1 MMGRS
6 IADERAQATE
16 PAGIELRDIVKMYDV
31 GGKQVNVLDHVDLV
45 VPHGSFVALVGPSG
59 CGKSTVLRILAGLTT
74 ADAGKSFID
83 GQSPEAI
90 RGARKLGIAFQ
101 DPALLPWR
109 SVTAN
114 IRLPL
119 EVTGA
124 KIPDDAIERLIELV
138 GLKGFEDARP
148 AQLSGGMRQRVS
160 IARALLLEP
169 TLLLLDE
176 PFAAVDEIMR
186 ERLNLELR
194 RIWTERATTTL
205 LVTHSVQEAVLL
217 ADTVAV
223 MSRRPGRIRE
233 TVAIDLPRERNAA
246 MTRGRHF
253 HDLCDHVSRSLA
265 SSFDSS
271 TAT

>member
-138 GLKGFEDARP
+138 EVDVADALP
-148 AQLSGGMRQRVS
+148 QC
-160 IARALLLEP
+160 RAC
-169 TLLLLDE
+169 
-176 PFAAVDEIMR
+176 
-186 ERLNLELR
+186 
-194 RIWTERATTTL
+194 
-205 LVTHSVQEAVLL
+205 
-217 ADTVAV
+217 
-223 MSRRPGRIRE
+223 GRIRFEGLGGALRPELRALIPRVEGVRAEYARRLAAQQEGLAEICGAANFGLSTHHTDQPPE
-233 TVAIDLPRERNAA
+233 TALIGLY
-246 MTRGRHF
+246 
-253 HDLCDHVSRSLA
+253 
-265 SSFDSS
+265 
-271 TAT
+271 TALSP

>member
-1 MMGRS
+1 MISES
-6 IADERAQATE
+6 IIDASARTGE
-16 PAGIELRDIVKMYDV
+16 PAGIELRDVVKAYDV
-31 GGKQVNVLDHVDLV
+31 GGSGVTVLDHVDLA
-45 VPHGSFVALVGPSG
+45 VPRGAFVALVGPSG
-59 CGKSTVLRILAGLTT
+59 CGKSTVLRILAGLTE
-74 ADAGKSFID
+74 ADSGTILVD
-83 GQSPEAI
+83 GRPPDAI
-90 RGARKLGIAFQ
+90 RRARKLGIAFQ

-109 SVTAN
+109 SVTDN

-124 KIPDDAIERLIELV
+124 KIAADAVTRLIELV

-148 AQLSGGMRQRVS
+148 AQLSGGMRQRVA

-169 TLLLLDE
+169 SLLLLDE

-223 MSRRPGRIRE
+223 MSSRPGRIR
-233 TVAIDLPRERNAA
+233 AQLDIDLPRERNAT

-253 HDLCDHVSRSLA
+253 HDLCDQVSRLLA
-265 SSFDSS
+265 SAFDPG
-271 TAT
+271 

>member
-1 MMGRS
+1 MAEMR
-6 IADERAQATE
+6 ELRTTE
-16 PAGIELRDIVKMYDV
+16 SAGIEIRDVVKSYDV
-31 GGKQVNVLDHVDLV
+31 GGSGVNVLDHVDLA
-45 VPHGSFVALVGPSG
+45 VPRGSFVALVGPSG
-59 CGKSTVLRILAGLTT
+59 CGKSTVLRILAGLTA
-74 ADAGKSFID
+74 ADSGTVLVD
-83 GQSPEAI
+83 GQSPDVI
-90 RGARKLGIAFQ
+90 RRARKLGIAFQ

-124 KIPDDAIERLIELV
+124 QLPDDAIERLIELV

-148 AQLSGGMRQRVS
+148 GQLSGGMRQRVA

-205 LVTHSVQEAVLL
+205 LVTHSVGEAVLL

-223 MSRRPGRIRE
+223 MSSRPGRIR
-233 TVAIDLPRERNAA
+233 ALLDIDLPRERNAA

-253 HDLCDHVSRSLA
+253 HDLCDRVSRLLA
-265 SSFDSS
+265 SAFDPAA
-271 TAT
+271 AT

>member
-1 MMGRS
+1 MLMPELGES
-6 IADERAQATE
+6 AHTTE
-16 PAGIELRDIVKMYDV
+16 PAGIEIRDVVKSYDV
-31 GGKQVNVLDHVDLV
+31 GGAGMNVLDHVDLA
-45 VPHGSFVALVGPSG
+45 VPRGAFVALVGPSG
-59 CGKSTVLRILAGLTT
+59 CGKSTVLRILAGLT
-74 ADAGKSFID
+74 APDSGLILID
-83 GQSPEAI
+83 GQPPDAI
-90 RGARKLGIAFQ
+90 RRARKLGIAFQ

-109 SVTAN
+109 SVTDN

-124 KIPDDAIERLIELV
+124 NLPGDAIARLIDLV
-138 GLKGFEDARP
+138 GLRGFENARP
-148 AQLSGGMRQRVS
+148 AQLSGGMRQRVA

-217 ADTVAV
+217 SDTVAV
-223 MSRRPGRIRE
+223 MSSRPGRIR
-233 TVAIDLPRERNAA
+233 ASLSIDLPRERNAA
-246 MTRGRHF
+246 MTRTRHF
-253 HDLCDHVSRSLA
+253 HDLCDHVSRMLA
-265 SSFDSS
+265 SAFDPSG
-271 TAT
+271 AT